1 MAEKEGIGSL
11 PYYEDP
17 EALELA
23 RKASEQM
30 MSQEMDLEFDKE
42 LPPAMRTGGIYALFS
57 DLGKSV
63 PGLEYHSFNTVPS
76 EARDEFEDKSD
87 LRQEYGF
94 DTLNREQML
103 GYPIVTS
110 GGVPIAGLYLRRGMA
125 ELADPK
131 NRDELL
137 KIAEEFGFDVP
148 ERRFDISYE
157 PPLSSRRGSHLSGEQ
172 LANMQ
177 KQSFKAY
184 EVEPGG
190 TYPGFLTGPS
200 IPSVNVELDEQL
212 LPFPQYQ
219 RRRAG
224 THKHELIHA
233 GANHPRFDSF
243 MKSQEYY
250 NLPERIKDD
259 FRRMM
264 ADQHYFTGP
273 LERYAENYRQ
283 GAENNVVEF
292 ILSQAEKIL
301 GPNAAQEG
309 VSQEG
314 QDTARLMLQAAEK
327 GEDPLHQYA
336 RRVGFDKEDRKAL
349 NELEEMSLVFGEF
362 LNRTADP
369 ETGKQ
374 AYTAVKKLEETVP
387 R

>member
-1 MAEKEGIGSL
+1 VAEKEGIGSL

-103 GYPIVTS
+103 SYPLVKS
-110 GGVPIAGLYLRRGMA
+110 GGVPVSGLYLRRGMA
-125 ELADPK
+125 ELDDPK

-137 KIAEEFGFDVP
+137 EIAEELGLEAP

-157 PPLSSRRGSHLSGEQ
+157 PPISSRRASHLSGEQ

-177 KQSFKAY
+177 TQSFKAY

-200 IPSVNVELDEQL
+200 IPSVNVELNEQL
-212 LPFPQYQ
+212 LPFPKYQ

-224 THKHELIHA
+224 THKHELMHA
-233 GANHPRFDSF
+233 GANHPRFESF
-243 MKSQEYY
+243 MRSQDYY
-250 NLPERIKDD
+250 NLPERVKDN
-259 FRRMM
+259 FRVIM
-264 ADQHYFTGP
+264 ADQHVFTGP
-273 LERYAENYRQ
+273 LARYAENYRQ

-327 GEDPLHQYA
+327 GGDPLHQYA
-336 RRVGFDKEDRKAL
+336 RRVGFDEADRKVL
-349 NELEEMSLVFGEF
+349 NDLETMSFYFGEY

-374 AYTAVKKLEETVP
+374 AYTAVEKLDQLVP